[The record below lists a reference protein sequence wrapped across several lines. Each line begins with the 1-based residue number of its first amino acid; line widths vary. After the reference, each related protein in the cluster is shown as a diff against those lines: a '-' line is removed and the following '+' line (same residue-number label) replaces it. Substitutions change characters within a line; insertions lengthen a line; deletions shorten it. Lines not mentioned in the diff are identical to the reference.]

1 MELMYYHAYAFVDGA
16 YLRRLAADLN
26 RDLPDPHR
34 LMRAVS
40 EHGQVQAW
48 GARTSNNVNTILAR
62 TIYYDARPDSDDS
75 EGPLSDYWRAIELLP
90 DTHLGF
96 GSLRGGT
103 GKKPPRQ
110 KGVDILIAVDML
122 VGAFEKLFSVAI
134 LAAGDADFVSVVLE
148 VRRRGVMVVVT
159 ASATSISDELRRSAD
174 RFVSIEPGMHN
185 EWFPAFDVQGRKW
198 PSSPGKVKA

>member
-40 EHGQVQAW
+40 ENGQVQAW

-62 TIYYDARPDSDDS
+62 TIYYDARPDSDEAD
-75 EGPLSDYWRAIELLP
+75 GPLSDYWRAIELLP

-110 KGVDILIAVDML
+110 KGVDTLIAVDML

-134 LAAGDADFVSVVLE
+134 LAAGDADFVPVVLE

-159 ASATSISDELRRSAD
+159 ASATSISGELRRSAD
-174 RFVSIEPGMHN
+174 RFVPIEPGMHN
-185 EWFPAFDVQGRKW
+185 DWFPPLDIQGRKW
-198 PSSPGKVKA
+198 SSSLAKGKA